1 LMRTMLTTFLTVALT
16 TGAVARSDVPRAGGA
31 EFSGFKTYWAEKRE
45 SCQPM
50 ISFKIKNTSSGAIG
64 PISVRMEVVDKDKG
78 SVFAGGLASV
88 PSAELPP
95 GNSKEIV
102 IGGDHEIAPHDCLGD
117 MHETAF
123 STIHFAIRL
132 TATAG
137 EDPTSVEILRD
148 EPMKD
153 ELVPDQK

>member
-1 LMRTMLTTFLTVALT
+1 MMRLMLATFLTVALA
-16 TGAVARSDVPRAGGA
+16 TGAVAQSDVPRAGGA

-50 ISFKIKNTSSGAIG
+50 ISFKIKNTSPGAIG
-64 PISVRMEVVDKDKG
+64 PIGVRMEVA
-78 SVFAGGLASV
+78 SGLASV

-95 GNSKEIV
+95 GNSKEIA
-102 IGGDHEIAPHDCLGD
+102 IGGDHEITPHDCLGD

-132 TATAG
+132 TATTG
-137 EDPTSVEILRD
+137 QDPTSVEILRE

-153 ELVPDQK
+153 ELVPAQD

>member
-1 LMRTMLTTFLTVALT
+1 MRLRLATLLTVALAT
-16 TGAVARSDVPRAGGA
+16 SAIAQSEVPRAGGA

-50 ISFKIKNTSSGAIG
+50 ISFKIKNASSGAIG
-64 PISVRMEVVDKDKG
+64 PINVRMEVVDKDKG
-78 SVFAGGLASV
+78 TVFAGGLASV
-88 PSAELPP
+88 PSAELAP
-95 GNSKEIV
+95 GNAKEIA

-123 STIHFAIRL
+123 STIHFVIRL

-137 EDPTSVEILRD
+137 QDPTSVEILRD

>member
-1 LMRTMLTTFLTVALT
+1 LMRLMLATLLTVALA
-16 TGAVARSDVPRAGGA
+16 TGAVAQSEVPRAGGA

-64 PISVRMEVVDKDKG
+64 PIRVRMEVVDKDKG
-78 SVFAGGLASV
+78 TVFATGLVSV

-95 GNSKEIV
+95 GNAKEIA

-117 MHETAF
+117 MHEAAF
-123 STIHFAIRL
+123 STIHFVIRL
-132 TATAG
+132 SATVGQDA
-137 EDPTSVEILRD
+137 TSVEILRD
-148 EPMKD
+148 EPVKD

>member
-1 LMRTMLTTFLTVALT
+1 MRLRLATLLTVALS
-16 TGAVARSDVPRAGGA
+16 TGATAQSDVPRAGGA

-50 ISFKIKNTSSGAIG
+50 ISFMIKNTSSGAIG
-64 PISVRMEVVDKDKG
+64 PIRVRMEVVDRDKG
-78 SVFAGGLASV
+78 SLFAGGLVSV

-95 GNSKEIV
+95 GSAKEIA
-102 IGGDHEIAPHDCLGD
+102 IGGDHQITPHDCLGD

-132 TATAG
+132 IATAG
-137 EDPTSVEILRD
+137 QDPTSVEILRD

-153 ELVPDQK
+153 EVVPAQD

>member
-1 LMRTMLTTFLTVALT
+1 MRLMLATFLTVALA
-16 TGAVARSDVPRAGGA
+16 TGAVAQSDVPRAGGA

-50 ISFKIKNTSSGAIG
+50 ISFKIKNTSPGAIG
-64 PISVRMEVVDKDKG
+64 PIGVRMEVVDKDKG
-78 SVFAGGLASV
+78 SVFASGLASV

-95 GNSKEIV
+95 GNSKEIA

-132 TATAG
+132 TATTG
-137 EDPTSVEILRD
+137 QDPTSVEILRE

-153 ELVPDQK
+153 ELVPAQD